1 MPLYRYTYGSVWTTC
16 VLVWIK
22 GMDHLWVSTRTLDVG
37 ELKRANVASMH
48 PLAYTWNAWHELVEI
63 LYIYMC
69 ACVSSYTDIYIYNY
83 YIYLHTCVC
92 WYMYMKIYTDYSC
105 KNNKYAHTI
114 HIQSY
119 AYNIGQKIRQ
129 FLCWQHLIQVR
140 LSRPG
145 GLCNPSFSNTS
156 AAMAEKPI
164 PETEWRWNLPSNWN
178 VLAPLY
184 GKVNSKEV
192 REPNKTKKHCHSP
205 WHMNS
210 CPPKKQ
216 QVFLVS
222 WVDIILPFRR

>member
-1 MPLYRYTYGSVWTTC
+1 MDRSGPLAFWYGSRVWTTC
-16 VLVWIK
+16 GFQPAPLMWVNSSGQMWQVCIHWPIH
-22 GMDHLWVSTRTLDVG
+22 GMHDMNWSR
-37 ELKRANVASMH
+37 
-48 PLAYTWNAWHELVEI
+48 Y
-63 LYIYMC
+63 YIYMC

-145 GLCNPSFSNTS
+145 GMCNPSFSNTS